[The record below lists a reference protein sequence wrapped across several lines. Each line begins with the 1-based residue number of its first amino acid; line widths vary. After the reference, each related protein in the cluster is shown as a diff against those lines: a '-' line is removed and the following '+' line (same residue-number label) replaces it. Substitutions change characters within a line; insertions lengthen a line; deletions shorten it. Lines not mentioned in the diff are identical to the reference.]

1 MGECGLILKK
11 AESKIA
17 KKGKNRI
24 TDRVFGYTTKAY
36 KVEGGNLLRKSKR
49 TAASAALPQNM
60 AAYLFHQGTN
70 FYAYEYLGAHFDGE
84 KITFRVWAPNAE
96 FVSVCG
102 DFNDWNRDADPMTR
116 ITERGVWELMLPAS
130 RVAIGQ
136 CYKYCIRS
144 RGRELL
150 KADPYG
156 FSMQRPPETASL
168 ICNIGGYTWRDDDWL
183 AYRKSHFDRTNCLSQ
198 PINIYEMH
206 LGSWKRHA
214 DGSYYS
220 YAEIASD
227 LAPYLKQMG
236 YTHVEVMPVS
246 EHPFDGS
253 WGYQVCGYYAPTSR
267 FGKPQDFMA
276 FVDAMHE
283 AGIGVILDWVPAHF
297 AKDAHG
303 LYEFDGQPLYEYQG
317 WDRIEHE
324 GWGTRRFDVGREEVQ
339 SFLISN
345 AIYWLKEYHIDA
357 LRVDALA
364 SMLYLDYDKRP
375 GEWVPNVYGDN
386 KCLEAIAFF
395 QKMNGY
401 LAANYPDVMTIAE
414 ESASIVQITGFE
426 NEGLGFSYKWNMGWM
441 NDTLSYVKE
450 EPQWRSYHHGKMNF
464 SIMYSFGEHYVLS
477 ISHDEVVHGKK
488 SLLDKMAGDY
498 ATKFAGARTYLTY
511 MMTHPGK
518 KLLFMGSEIGMFREW
533 DHDGEVEW
541 FLLNY
546 DMHAKYQLFVSRLNH
561 FYLEHPEL
569 WNADEGPASFEW
581 IDPDNSQE
589 SILSYRRI
597 AKNGEELVV
606 YLNFLPEKR
615 EGFLAAVPKAGKYEE
630 VFNSDAIEF
639 GGEGN
644 LNKGILTAKKC
655 TLPRGYTHAVSITLP
670 PMGAVILK
678 KKKTRQKIKNNI

>member
-1 MGECGLILKK
+1 MLHFFERGGSLVKK
-11 AESKIA
+11 EKS
-17 KKGKNRI
+17 
-24 TDRVFGYTTKAY
+24 TDKTKEA
-36 KVEGGNLLRKSKR
+36 
-49 TAASAALPQNM
+49 PQEM

-70 FYAYEYLGAHFDGE
+70 FQAYDYLGVHIEGE
-84 KITFRVWAPNAE
+84 SVIFRVWAPNAE

-102 DFNDWNRDADPMTR
+102 DFNGWNPEADQMKRVTNG
-116 ITERGVWELMLPAS
+116 GVWELKLPAE
-130 RVAIGQ
+130 RARLGQ
-136 CYKYCIRS
+136 CYKYCIRNH
-144 RGRELL
+144 GREFL

-168 ICNIGGYTWRDDDWL
+168 VCDISGYAWRDAGWL
-183 AYRKSHFDRTNCLSQ
+183 EYRKAHFDRANYLSQ
-198 PINIYEMH
+198 PLNIYEVH
-206 LGSWKRHA
+206 LGSWKKHA

-220 YAEIASD
+220 YAELAGD

-236 YTHVEVMPVS
+236 YTHVELMPIS

-253 WGYQVCGYYAPTSR
+253 WGYQVCGYYAPTARHGSP
-267 FGKPQDFMA
+267 KDFMA

-317 WDRIEHE
+317 WDRIEHK

-345 AIYWLKEYHIDA
+345 AVYWLKEYHIDA

-414 ESASIVQITGFE
+414 ESTSWANITGFE
-426 NEGLGFSYKWNMGWM
+426 RGGLGFSYKWNMGWM
-441 NDTLSYVKE
+441 NDTLTYVQE
-450 EPQWRSYHHGKMNF
+450 DPLWRSYHHEKMNF
-464 SIMYSFGEHYVLS
+464 SILYSFSERYVLP

-488 SLLDKMAGDY
+488 SLLDRMAGDY
-498 ATKFAGARTYLTY
+498 ETKFAGARTYLTY

-518 KLLFMGSEIGMFREW
+518 KLLFMGCEIGMFREW
-533 DHDGEVEW
+533 DHDGELEW
-541 FLLNY
+541 FLLDY
-546 DMHAKYQLFVSRLNH
+546 DMHAKYQLFISRLNRL
-561 FYLEHPEL
+561 YLENPEL
-569 WNADEGPASFEW
+569 WEIDETPDSFVW
-581 IDPDNSQE
+581 IDADNRDQSVF
-589 SILSYRRI
+589 SYRRI
-597 AKNGEELVV
+597 AKGGEELLV
-606 YLNFLPEKR
+606 YLNFLPVER
-615 EGFLAAVPKAGKYEE
+615 ENFLAAVPEAGEYEE

-639 GGEGN
+639 GGKGS
-644 LNKGILTAKKC
+644 LNGGVLTSVPC
-655 TLPRGYTHAVSITLP
+655 MLRGYSQAVPITLP
-670 PMGAVILK
+670 AMSAVVLK
-678 KKKTRQKIKNNI
+678 KRKAKKANSSFI

>member
-1 MGECGLILKK
+1 MKK
-11 AESKIA
+11 EKRVSK
-17 KKGKNRI
+17 
-24 TDRVFGYTTKAY
+24 TK
-36 KVEGGNLLRKSKR
+36 E
-49 TAASAALPQNM
+49 TPQDM

-70 FYAYEYLGAHFDGE
+70 FHAYEYLGMHIEGE
-84 KITFRVWAPNAE
+84 SIVFRVWAPNADC
-96 FVSVCG
+96 VSVCG
-102 DFNDWNRDADPMTR
+102 DFNFWNRDADPMTR
-116 ITERGVWELMLPAS
+116 VTEGGVWELKIPAS
-130 RVAIGQ
+130 RIEMGQ
-136 CYKYCIRS
+136 YYKYCIRNKEK
-144 RGRELL
+144 ELL

-168 ICNIGGYTWRDDDWL
+168 ICDISGYTWRDEGWMS
-183 AYRKSHFDRTNCLSQ
+183 YRKAHFDRANYLAQ
-198 PINIYEMH
+198 PLNVYEVH
-206 LGSWKRHA
+206 LGSWKRHE

-220 YAEIASD
+220 YAELAGD

-236 YTHVEVMPVS
+236 YTHIELMPIS

-253 WGYQVCGYYAPTSR
+253 WGYQVCGYYAPTARHGSP
-267 FGKPQDFMA
+267 KDFMA

-345 AIYWLKEYHIDA
+345 AVYWLKEYHVDA

-375 GEWVPNVYGDN
+375 GEWVPNVYGEN

-414 ESASIVQITGFE
+414 ESTSWANITGFE
-426 NEGLGFSYKWNMGWM
+426 NNGLGFSYKWNMGWM
-441 NDTLSYVKE
+441 NDTLAYVQE
-450 EPQWRSYHHGKMNF
+450 DPLWRSYHHEKMNF
-464 SIMYSFGEHYVLS
+464 SILYSFSERYMLP

-488 SLLDKMAGDY
+488 SLLDRMAGDY
-498 ATKFAGARTYLTY
+498 ETKFAGARTYLTY

-533 DHDGEVEW
+533 DHDGEIEW

-546 DMHAKYQLFVSRLNH
+546 DMHAKYQLFVASLNR
-561 FYLEHPEL
+561 FYLENPAL

-581 IDPDNSQE
+581 IDPDNKEE

-597 AKNGEELVV
+597 AKNSDELIVF
-606 YLNFLPEKR
+606 LNFLPVKR
-615 EGFLAAVPKAGKYEE
+615 ENFVAALPKAGKYEE

-639 GGEGN
+639 GGAGN
-644 LNKGILTAKKC
+644 INTGVLTSKPC
-655 TLPRGYTHAVSITLP
+655 DLPRGYKHAVTITLP
-670 PMGAVILK
+670 PMGAVVLK
-678 KKKTRQKIKNNI
+678 KRENKNSKKSI

>member
-1 MGECGLILKK
+1 MKK
-11 AESKIA
+11 EKRVSK
-17 KKGKNRI
+17 
-24 TDRVFGYTTKAY
+24 TKET
-36 KVEGGNLLRKSKR
+36 V
-49 TAASAALPQNM
+49 QDM

-70 FYAYEYLGAHFDGE
+70 FYAYEYLGMHIEGE
-84 KITFRVWAPNAE
+84 NVIFRVWAPNADY
-96 FVSVCG
+96 VSVCG
-102 DFNDWNRDADPMTR
+102 DFNSWNRDADPMTR
-116 ITERGVWELMLPAS
+116 ITEGGVWELKIPAS
-130 RVAIGQ
+130 RTQMGQ
-136 CYKYCIRS
+136 CYKYCIRNK
-144 RGRELL
+144 GKEFL

-168 ICNIGGYTWRDDDWL
+168 ICDIKGYTWRDDGWMN
-183 AYRKSHFDRTNCLSQ
+183 YRKETFNRANYLAQ
-198 PINIYEMH
+198 PINIYEVH
-206 LGSWKRHA
+206 LGSWKKHE

-220 YAEIASD
+220 YAELAGD

-236 YTHVEVMPVS
+236 YTHIELMPIS

-267 FGKPQDFMA
+267 HGSPQDFMA

-345 AIYWLKEYHIDA
+345 AVYWLKEYHIDA

-375 GEWVPNVYGDN
+375 GEWVPNVYGEN

-395 QKMNGY
+395 QKMNSY

-414 ESASIVQITGFE
+414 ESTSWANITGFE
-426 NEGLGFSYKWNMGWM
+426 NNGLGFSYKWNMGWM
-441 NDTLSYVKE
+441 NDTLAYVQE
-450 EPQWRSYHHGKMNF
+450 DPLWRSYHHQKMNF
-464 SIMYSFGEHYVLS
+464 SILYSFSERYVLP

-488 SLLDKMAGDY
+488 SLLDRMAGDY
-498 ATKFAGARTYLTY
+498 ETKFAGARTYLTY

-533 DHDGEVEW
+533 DHDGEIEW

-546 DMHAKYQLFVSRLNH
+546 DMHAKYQLFVARLNQL
-561 FYLEHPEL
+561 YLQNPEL
-569 WNADEGPASFEW
+569 WELDESPESFVW
-581 IDPDNSQE
+581 IDPDNSEQ
-589 SILSYRRI
+589 SIFSYRRI
-597 AKNGEELVV
+597 AKNGEELLV
-606 YLNFLPEKR
+606 YLNFLPVERKN
-615 EGFLAAVPKAGKYEE
+615 FLAAVPEEGEYEE

-639 GGEGN
+639 GGKGV
-644 LNKGILTAKKC
+644 LNRGILASEPC
-655 TLPRGYTHAVSITLP
+655 AFREYTHAVPITLP
-670 PMGAVILK
+670 AMGAVVIK
-678 KKKTRQKIKNNI
+678 KVQSR